1 MMIMIFLIEPAWHVG
16 LYKFQPTKVYG
27 LFGVIR
33 NPDEMDFAVNPAI
46 LVDWNGLDMI
56 IVYCGDG

>member
-1 MMIMIFLIEPAWHVG
+1 MMIMIFLI
-16 LYKFQPTKVYG
+16 YKFPPTKVYC

-56 IVYCGDG
+56 IVYCGYG